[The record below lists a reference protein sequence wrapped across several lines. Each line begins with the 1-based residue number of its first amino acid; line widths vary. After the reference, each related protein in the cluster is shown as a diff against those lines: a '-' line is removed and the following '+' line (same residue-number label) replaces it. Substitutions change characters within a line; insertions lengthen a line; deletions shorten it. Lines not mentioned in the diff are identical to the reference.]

1 MTRYLVH
8 WLYNDCLHNFKK
20 NLKNQAKSL
29 YMYDQK
35 WKTFPYHMLSYIR
48 FFFFGGGDDSKF
60 KMYMYKTKLYKII
73 FNWSELMTLRMVVAF
88 KT

>member
-48 FFFFGGGDDSKF
+48 FFFLGGGGMILNSKCICI
-60 KMYMYKTKLYKII
+60 KQNYIK
-73 FNWSELMTLRMVVAF
+73 
-88 KT
+88 

>member
-20 NLKNQAKSL
+20 NFKNQAKSL

-48 FFFFGGGDDSKF
+48 FFFGGGGMILNSKCICI
-60 KMYMYKTKLYKII
+60 KQNYIK
-73 FNWSELMTLRMVVAF
+73 
-88 KT
+88 